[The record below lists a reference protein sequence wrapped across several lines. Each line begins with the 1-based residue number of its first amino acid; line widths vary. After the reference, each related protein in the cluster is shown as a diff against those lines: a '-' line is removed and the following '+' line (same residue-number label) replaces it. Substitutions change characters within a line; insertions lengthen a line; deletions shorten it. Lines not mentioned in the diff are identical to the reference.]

1 MKLVAQLVHLLVE
14 LISQIASEFRQKQ
27 SSARE
32 ILINLR
38 LQLRYVEMLQFIY
51 SDIWEDLDGMIDLT
65 VRSLV
70 MKRLR
75 REIHAITVI
84 RTKVITVMN
93 AVHQYH

>member
-51 SDIWEDLDGMIDLT
+51 SDIWGDEKGPPRWDDRFDG
-65 VRSLV
+65 
-70 MKRLR
+70 
-75 REIHAITVI
+75 
-84 RTKVITVMN
+84 
-93 AVHQYH
+93 AVVGNETIAS